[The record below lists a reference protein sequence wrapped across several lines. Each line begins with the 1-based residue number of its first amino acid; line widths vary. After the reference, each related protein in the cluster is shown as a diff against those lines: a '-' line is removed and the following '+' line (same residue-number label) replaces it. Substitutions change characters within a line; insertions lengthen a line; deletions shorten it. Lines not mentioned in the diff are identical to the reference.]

1 MTTTSKKTFE
11 TSRESIVLT
20 STETI
25 HVRFAVGKTA
35 VVDRIKIGEFEYKFN
50 FLAIIH
56 GCGSD
61 QEPITQAE
69 KRMIV
74 EHLEKWYPIKIGL
87 KL

>member
-1 MTTTSKKTFE
+1 MTTSPKETFE

-25 HVRFAVGKTA
+25 HVRFAAGKTA

-50 FLAIIH
+50 FVVIIH

-61 QEPITQAE
+61 QESITQAE
-69 KRMIV
+69 KQMII
-74 EHLEKWYPIKIGL
+74 EHLEKWNPIKIGL